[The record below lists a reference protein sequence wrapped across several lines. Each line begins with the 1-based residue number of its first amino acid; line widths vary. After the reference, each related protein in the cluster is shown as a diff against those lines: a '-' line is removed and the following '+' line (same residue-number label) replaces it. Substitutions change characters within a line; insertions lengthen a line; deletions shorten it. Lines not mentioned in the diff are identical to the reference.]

1 MRQLR
6 DTVNSIETKWQL
18 DVAVIVVIVI
28 VVIVI
33 VIVVVLNYAKIDPRI
48 RSAPSQITALCA
60 QRMTPNRSKHSAD
73 HRFAMM
79 IMLLPRGQRGA
90 ASTPGPGTDC
100 N

>member
-33 VIVVVLNYAKIDPRI
+33 VIVVVLNYAKIGARI
-48 RSAPSQITALCA
+48 QPSPSQITAL
-60 QRMTPNRSKHSAD
+60 S
-73 HRFAMM
+73 
-79 IMLLPRGQRGA
+79 
-90 ASTPGPGTDC
+90 
-100 N
+100 

>member
-33 VIVVVLNYAKIDPRI
+33 VIIVVVLNYAKIGARI
-48 RSAPSQITALCA
+48 QPSPSQITAL
-60 QRMTPNRSKHSAD
+60 S
-73 HRFAMM
+73 
-79 IMLLPRGQRGA
+79 
-90 ASTPGPGTDC
+90 
-100 N
+100 